1 MKMIKIEKQSTIDG
15 KKYTFEFI
23 CNWHDTRGGFAH
35 DCNLFINNIEK
46 TVSHCYYINRTWEVY
61 TFQSVCMN
69 AICNVINEYT
79 DKCREI
85 YLDIHG
91 YKRMTQKRKTDF
103 NDFISHDDYLNMLKS
118 VKDDLQYHVY

>member
-1 MKMIKIEKQSTIDG
+1 MRIIKIEKKADDKT
-15 KKYTFEFI
+15 YTFEFI

-35 DCNLFINNIEK
+35 DCNLFINNIER
-46 TVSHCYYINRTWEVY
+46 TISHCYYINRTWEVY

-69 AICNVINEYT
+69 AIYNVINEYT

-103 NDFISHDDYLNMLKS
+103 ADFISHDDYLNMLKS

>member
-1 MKMIKIEKQSTIDG
+1 MIKIEKKADNKTYAFD
-15 KKYTFEFI
+15 FI
-23 CNWHDTRGGFAH
+23 CDYHDTRGGFAH

-61 TFQSVCMN
+61 PFQSVCMN
-69 AICNVINEYT
+69 AIYNVINEYT
-79 DKCREI
+79 DTCREI

-103 NDFISHDDYLNMLKS
+103 ADFISHDDYLNMLKS